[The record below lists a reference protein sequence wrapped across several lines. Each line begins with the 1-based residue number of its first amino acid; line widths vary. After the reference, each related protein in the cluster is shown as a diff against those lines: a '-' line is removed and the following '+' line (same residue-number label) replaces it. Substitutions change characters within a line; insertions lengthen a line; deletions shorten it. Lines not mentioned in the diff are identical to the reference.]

1 MKKYSANYTY
11 SNHNFVIQNLSEK
24 KVDFDYYP
32 ALCLIKNILQRGK
45 PTLLSSYLQNKLGA
59 IHKTDEFEN
68 PLALISKKATK
79 WERIIRGDVKG
90 NNFPA
95 QKFYEELIPKYFG
108 EDAFIQQLI
117 LPEVPINEITQ
128 VEVDEFKGEQV
139 DFYLPQAYLIIEIDG
154 SQHLESVE
162 KDKIRDDHSKKYGIT
177 TVRISTR
184 DLNEENEAFLKGI
197 NQIRERIKK
206 VEEQQIK
213 RRQIDKSFISI
224 YNYREAFHNGNDLNN
239 PFHNATATIRFQLF
253 IIELLMNGN
262 LNLEDKWEFEIF
274 NRDINHFEK
283 NAIEDLF
290 IWLKNILQLHKILF
304 SAPEYQIIQVKNQE
318 DFSSESENIKVD
330 FSLLERYT
338 DEFQNHSEIHFIR
351 TDYFDEYL
359 YFKKGNSRDELK
371 FTSFERYDYFTIST
385 ANTIKYDLKFGGDIK
400 DEKPLL
406 FLLWNLFLQSNDS
419 ISFKEL
425 SFREGQL
432 PIIANALSK
441 NDTIGLLPTGSG
453 KSVCYQLA
461 AVLQPAISFVVC
473 PIKSLMYDQ
482 KADLDK
488 AFFTRTNH
496 ISSNNDGEDKEKIQ
510 SEFGK
515 GKYFFVF
522 ISPERFQLKTF
533 RQYFSKVSNNFNIGY
548 AVIDEVHCLSE
559 WGHDFRTS
567 YLNLSNT
574 INKYCSS
581 FNFLGLTATA
591 SLNVLKDIRIEFEI
605 KEENVKTPINYTR
618 KALEFIVINDDND
631 KRTAIEKI
639 ISALDE
645 KDNVLDL
652 NNSPVKCGI
661 IFTPTV
667 NGKNGCYPV
676 ANHLKDKFQVEVNYF
691 SGSIPKIQK
700 REIMRSSE
708 FEIHKNKVQ
717 DSFKIDKF
725 PLLTATKAFGMGVNK
740 GNVFYTI
747 HYGIP
752 LSMEALYQEAGRAGR
767 NKNLFIDRPAKCFVL
782 LSKTKANNNLEK
794 LWEQKT
800 TLSKIKEL
808 QKTVSGDINTNFYL
822 FTLGLDVIK
831 EEFDIIKKLY
841 KTFAVSGSKEILV
854 NGDLIGSKKAQTE
867 KAIYR
872 LSQIGVVSDWT
883 ISDFFG
889 GGKFEVDFAEFNDG
903 LIKERL
909 IKTISKY
916 DSEFVFEDLL
926 TDDKYSVYKKILEA
940 PEAYSKLDKYILILL
955 QWSYDKFVY
964 NRRQSLKNIYENCSK
979 FADGELNSSTF
990 KATLENY
997 FKFSEASFILQDI
1010 AEHPKNIE
1018 NWFNV
1023 FYKVNENNDILNDEI
1038 LDERKLRALRDNLS
1052 RFLESY
1058 MNNTGLDFVSGVVR
1072 LFLREYE
1079 NSDGRSRFESAL
1091 EQIKT
1096 FTQDQQDL
1104 IIKSILKLALNFREK
1119 EKAQFAETFYRVY
1132 KSNTILTLFANELGD
1147 SFSIEKLVARANV
1160 KLNDIN
1166 NSIYGKLREIEQHN

>member
-11 SNHNFVIQNLSEK
+11 SNNNFVIQNLSEK
-24 KVDFDYYP
+24 KVDHDYYP
-32 ALCLIKNILQRGK
+32 ALCLVKNILQRGK

-59 IHKTDEFEN
+59 IHKTDEFES

-95 QKFYEELIPKYFG
+95 QKFYEDLIPKHFG
-108 EDAFIQQLI
+108 EYAFIQQLI

-162 KDKIRDDHSKKYGIT
+162 KDKIRDDHTKKYGIT
-177 TVRISTR
+177 TVRISTK
-184 DLNEENEAFLKGI
+184 DLDEENESFIKGI
-197 NQIRERIKK
+197 NQIKNRIKK

-213 RRQIDKSFISI
+213 RRQIDHSFISI
-224 YNYREAFHNGNDLNN
+224 ENYKEVFHTNTDLDN

-253 IIELLMNGN
+253 IIELLMNGK
-262 LNLEDKWEFEIF
+262 LNLENKWEFEIL
-274 NRDINHFEK
+274 NNDIKNFEE

-290 IWLKNILQLHKILF
+290 LWLQNILQLHKIPF
-304 SAPEYQIIQVKNQE
+304 SAPEHQITQVKNQE
-318 DFSSESENIKVD
+318 GFSSGSDIIKVD

-338 DEFQNHSEIHFIR
+338 DEFQIHPEIHFIR
-351 TDYFDEYL
+351 TDYLDEYL
-359 YFKKGNSRDELK
+359 YFKKGDSRGELK
-371 FTSFERYDYFTIST
+371 FTSFEPYDYFTIST
-385 ANTIKYDLKFGGDIK
+385 ASTIKYDLKFGGDIK
-400 DEKPLL
+400 DEEPLL
-406 FLLWNLFLQSNDS
+406 FLLWNLFLQTNDS
-419 ISFKEL
+419 INFEEL

-533 RQYFSKVSNNFNIGY
+533 RQYFSKVSNRFNIGY

-618 KALEFIVINDDND
+618 KELEFIVINDDND
-631 KRTAIEKI
+631 KRTAIEDI
-639 ISALDE
+639 ISDLDE

-661 IFTPTV
+661 IFTPNI
-667 NGKNGCYPV
+667 NGKNGCHPV

-691 SGSIPKIQK
+691 SGSIPKIQD
-700 REIMRSSE
+700 REIMSSNE

-717 DSFKIDKF
+717 DSFKINKF

-841 KTFAVSGSKEILV
+841 KTFAVSGSNEILV

-883 ISDFFG
+883 ISGFFG

-1038 LDERKLRALRDNLS
+1038 LDERQLRALRDNLS

-1132 KSNTILTLFANELGD
+1132 KSNAILTLFANELGD

-1166 NSIYGKLREIEQHN
+1166 NSIYDKLREIEQHN